1 VCTSTLSR
9 VASLRD
15 LSHFVGEVYE
25 FSCGQRLRSDSI
37 RSIEDAIGSGDAFVQ

>member
-15 LSHFVGEVYE
+15 LSHFVGELYDE
-25 FSCGQRLRSDSI
+25 TSPFSRTARN
-37 RSIEDAIGSGDAFVQ
+37 